1 MNKHLEA
8 DSKEDMEPRR
18 GSTGTNNVGELADV
32 PEETLTPE
40 QNRRLLIKTNSVVLT
55 IMVWPRFWHS
65 WTRLEHELNNDT
77 EPNLVWTLTRH
88 RMR

>member
-18 GSTGTNNVGELADV
+18 GSAGTNNVGELADL
-32 PEETLTPE
+32 PEETLTPK

-55 IMVWPRFWHS
+55 IMVLASLLAFLDKVR
-65 WTRLEHELNNDT
+65 T
-77 EPNLVWTLTRH
+77 
-88 RMR
+88 